1 MHVGVFLSSLNIIL
15 AGLSGQGIFRTRSRR
30 IRHHGVDMQ
39 QETFDRK
46 EMTRFPIFLIQ
57 DRLGEVSVWMV
68 ENQRN

>member
-1 MHVGVFLSSLNIIL
+1 MHVGVFLSSLNHFKSFL
-15 AGLSGQGIFRTRSRR
+15 EGLSGRGIFRTQSRR

-57 DRLGEVSVWMV
+57 DRLREVLA
-68 ENQRN
+68 